1 MALFFIGQAHAVDT
15 WITFDENG
23 NIIGSSSAAQR
34 SQLLRDL
41 SAYNSGRAPMP
52 ANAMINGG
60 MVTMERAAT
69 MELGAGSGL
78 GAAVRVA
85 LKDIVTS
92 PVASIGKGLVNVART
107 TPAGIAGTVAA
118 SILLDA
124 GISWVNGQWTKAGI
138 PEQAPNGKPYP
149 NTGNWRTNQAW
160 PSSDQAGSCQ
170 AFADAYNSTHTT
182 EHYEYRSVTL
192 VSPGIGSC
200 NLSRYRLPANTYV
213 DDITYGMSQVNGCVS
228 GHTLTNGVCYPP
240 GYVPPKDSAPAT
252 DAQIQQAVTDGL
264 ARNPSQAMDVLKNI
278 YDNGGWVP
286 LDVADSAGWTLPT
299 TPVKGQPSTT
309 TTNSTAPNG
318 DSLTTTRTTTPTLNL
333 GTTGNTAG
341 NNGITYNVTN
351 NTTTTTTNN
360 TTGQTSTQTETQ
372 DAPITFTDAAM
383 PDLPKLYTQK
393 YPEGLA
399 GVWRTSAPDVQSTQ
413 FFQGVQSMFPSFGA
427 GQCPVWRM
435 NFAIGK
441 MGNFGTGDLTVPC
454 WIFQALGLVVLATA
468 AFTARKI
475 IF

>member
-69 MELGAGSGL
+69 MQLGAGSGL
-78 GAAVRVA
+78 GSAVRVA

-92 PVASIGKGLVNVART
+92 PVASIGKGVASVARA

-124 GISWVNGQWTKAGI
+124 GISWVNGQWTKAGV
-138 PEQAPNGKPYP
+138 PEQAPNGTPYP
-149 NTGNWRTNQAW
+149 SSMGYWEVAGNYRSGSYEQSCSMYAAGITGGQFTYSYSGFRSVALNTGYCQLRRVHVPSGEVATVEQQAV
-160 PSSDQAGSCQ
+160 Q
-170 AFADAYNSTHTT
+170 
-182 EHYEYRSVTL
+182 R
-192 VSPGIGSC
+192 PGC
-200 NLSRYRLPANTYV
+200 A
-213 DDITYGMSQVNGCVS
+213 S
-228 GHTLTNGVCYPP
+228 GHTLSNGTCYPP

-264 ARNPSQAMDVLKNI
+264 SRNPSQAMDVLKNI

-309 TTNSTAPNG
+309 TSNSTAPNG

-360 TTGQTSTQTETQ
+360 TTGQTSTETETQ

-399 GVWRTSAPDVQSTQ
+399 GVWRSSAPDVQNTQ
-413 FFQGVQSMFPSFGA
+413 FFQGVKSMFPSFGA